1 LAVENETDA
10 RAVVFDENSIWEA
23 RMAIHTPPKAAADEG
38 LGRVDR
44 GQRVAGE
51 AQLVQG
57 HDGKQRAIFV
67 RRKEGELPPDTA
79 GIDGATPV
87 TVESVVES
95 PPSASA
101 WEALEDDDG

>member
-1 LAVENETDA
+1 
-10 RAVVFDENSIWEA
+10 
-23 RMAIHTPPKAAADEG
+23 MAIHTPPKAAADQG

-44 GQRVAGE
+44 GQRVAKE
-51 AQLVQG
+51 AELTKG
-57 HDGKQRAIFV
+57 RDGKERALFV
-67 RRKEGELPPDTA
+67 HPKKGELPPDTA
-79 GIDGATPV
+79 GIDSATPV

>member
-1 LAVENETDA
+1 MTE
-10 RAVVFDENSIWEA
+10 
-23 RMAIHTPPKAAADEG
+23 HTPPKAAADEG

-44 GQRVAGE
+44 GQRVAKE
-51 AQLVQG
+51 AELTEG
-57 HDGKQRAIFV
+57 WDGKQRARFV

-79 GIDGATPV
+79 GIDGSAPV

-101 WEALEDDDG
+101 WEAIEDDG